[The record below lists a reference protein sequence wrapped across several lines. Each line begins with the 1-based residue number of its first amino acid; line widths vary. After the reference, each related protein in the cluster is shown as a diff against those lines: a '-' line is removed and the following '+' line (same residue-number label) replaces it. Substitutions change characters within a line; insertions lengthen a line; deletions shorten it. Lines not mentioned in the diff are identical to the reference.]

1 MIPEETKD
9 KGGNVEKVL
18 VKVKD
23 TVLNFI
29 VPLISVLSA
38 ILILSLYVYPAY
50 KDLPVK
56 KAELDKKVT
65 LRNTLSKKVEALTK
79 LVDFKD
85 VFDENLDIVT
95 KVLVP
100 EPEVPRL
107 LDQASQIAS
116 RAGMD
121 IDRLSYSY
129 GSKGSDKSSFET
141 VTVSMSV
148 KSSFE
153 QLVLFMELVEK
164 AARYVSVPNFRYSVS
179 ANTGEKDYGS
189 LSSSFSLDSP
199 YLFVESS
206 AVTDEPIGIDM
217 SSNEFTE
224 FMNMLKDLDYYD
236 FVNRNIKAEE
246 EKPEDKEEGNLEED
260 QEKPKP
266 EETETPNSDTD
277 IEENPQPLPVEGTQP
292 SDGNIFPSGTMPPT
306 RSQTA
311 PAQQ

>member
-9 KGGNVEKVL
+9 KGGNIERAL
-18 VKVKD
+18 MKVKD

-29 VPLISVLSA
+29 VPLLSILFA
-38 ILILSLYVYPAY
+38 ILILSLYVYPVY
-50 KDLPVK
+50 KELPVK
-56 KAELDKKVT
+56 KAELDKKIA

-79 LVDFKD
+79 LVNFKD
-85 VFDENLDIVT
+85 VFDENLDVVT

-121 IDRLSYSY
+121 IERLSYSY

-179 ANTGEKDYGS
+179 TKAEDAGQGS

-217 SSNEFTE
+217 SSKEFTD
-224 FMNMLKDLDYYD
+224 FMSMLKDLDYYD
-236 FVNRNIKAEE
+236 FVNKNIQAEE
-246 EKPEDKEEGNLEED
+246 EKPEEKEEDLEKKE
-260 QEKPKP
+260 EKP
-266 EETETPNSDTD
+266 EEAETPVSNTPN
-277 IEENPQPLPVEGTQP
+277 EENPQPLPTEGTQP
-292 SDGNIFPSGTMPPT
+292 ANESIFPSGDI
-306 RSQTA
+306 S
-311 PAQQ
+311 PAKPKANTTQ

>member
-236 FVNRNIKAEE
+236 FINRDIKAEE

-306 RSQTA
+306 RSQTS